1 MYVGLRQ
8 LRRKQFCTQLL
19 KAYMVKKSYDQLL
32 IDTAMQLLT
41 NNSPTLKSVA
51 MSLYAIISDN
61 LHNCVKT
68 AFYPLHCTYCMPIV
82 LAAMLIR
89 EAAYEES
96 RDGVDNLV

>member
-1 MYVGLRQ
+1 MYVGLCQ

-32 IDTAMQLLT
+32 IDTAMQLLA

-68 AFYPLHCTYCMPIV
+68 AFYPPH
-82 LAAMLIR
+82 
-89 EAAYEES
+89 
-96 RDGVDNLV
+96 G